1 MNTQFA
7 KANTQTEIV
16 PHAEIVPD
24 VENVP
29 DAKHVHVAK
38 HVPELIQKIHSL
50 KIAIIAVT
58 NVLASVKGQA
68 LLKESLKIIDP
79 TVKLLTDEII
89 ISIRNNN
96 TRLLSVLK
104 EFATPVATAIRDAM
118 GAIPG
123 FGEGLGIYLAA
134 KNASLS
140 FINGVNMF
148 SSIADSFI
156 TIPLN
161 KIFNQT
167 FISIEHAKE
176 LKGNINNMS
185 REVKSALQLINEI
198 DKETEKIG
206 SMINTG
212 TDINS
217 LITKQQNI
225 ISNKV
230 TSVADKVTS
239 VADKVTSVADKVT
252 SVAEQAVSNKVESVT
267 DKLITGGK
275 LSSQSII
282 KNTTKR
288 IRHSLKHFLHIC
300 IFKKPI
306 NSAFISDTRGAFGK
320 CNSNHT
326 LDTSEGLINRKN
338 NTIKNNTIKNNT
350 IKNNTI
356 KNKKK

>member
-239 VADKVTSVADKVT
+239 VA
-252 SVAEQAVSNKVESVT
+252 EQAVSNKVESVA

-338 NTIKNNTIKNNT
+338 NTIKNNTIKN
-350 IKNNTI
+350 
-356 KNKKK
+356 KKK